1 MQKLYE
7 FLFVVSGEMTDSQV
21 KVVTTEVE
29 RLFTSVEATEVQSHV
44 LGKRRLAYK
53 MERTMRFGTFVMV
66 TAKADTSAMVTFQ
79 EKARYLKG
87 VVRSSL
93 TIVKA
98 TTPVPTFNDREE
110 VRDAAPVAHEVPAE
124 TVKAVNLSQDELDRK
139 IDALLTEEVKPETV

>member
-7 FLFVVSGEMTDSQV
+7 FLFIVSGEMTDTQV
-21 KVVTTEVE
+21 KAVATDVE
-29 RLFTSVEATEVQSHV
+29 RMFTNINATEVQSHV

-66 TAKADTSAMVTFQ
+66 TAKAEPEAIAIFK
-79 EKARYLKG
+79 EKVRYVKG
-87 VVRSSL
+87 IVRSSL
-93 TIVKA
+93 TVVKA

-110 VRDAAPVAHEVPAE
+110 VRETAETPSEVPAVAE
-124 TVKAVNLSQDELDRK
+124 KAVSASKNELDRK